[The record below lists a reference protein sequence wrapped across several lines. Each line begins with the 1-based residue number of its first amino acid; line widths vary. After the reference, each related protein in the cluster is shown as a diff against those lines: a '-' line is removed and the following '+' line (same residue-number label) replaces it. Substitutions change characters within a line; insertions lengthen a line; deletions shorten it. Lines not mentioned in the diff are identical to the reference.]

1 MNHAQISSLM
11 PLFHWPATPLRSH
24 GVRKNNIQIRSR
36 IAEMVWWNISGATIS
51 HVLRINCV
59 SMAHGWR
66 TWRMNG
72 NATAYGVAHENLI
85 IAYPRRKWRM
95 HSVQPTYARRLT
107 RFYGVWR
114 AYAQRMGCVHAAPIN
129 TAHSFLR
136 NHSIFVVERART
148 VNVTESQNAT
158 RLYSRQTKRPRAKY
172 DDTRHVHC

>member
-1 MNHAQISSLM
+1 MEHFRRYFFACVAYQ
-11 PLFHWPATPLRSH
+11 
-24 GVRKNNIQIRSR
+24 
-36 IAEMVWWNISGATIS
+36 
-51 HVLRINCV
+51 LRINGAWV
-59 SMAHGWR
+59 AHMRR
-66 TWRMNG
+66 TWRMND

-136 NHSIFVVERART
+136 NHSIFVAARVRT

-158 RLYSRQTKRPRAKY
+158 RLYSRQMKRPRAKY
-172 DDTRHVHC
+172 DDTRHAHC